1 MAKRRLP
8 SLRPGYRDSSN
19 AAVST
24 VFTDTLASI
33 AKHSWC
39 AFADLGLTS
48 GTGTLNRYSVKP
60 ATRSASP

>member
-1 MAKRRLP
+1 MGKQKSRP
-8 SLRPGYRDSSN
+8 SRTGLSRSFN

-33 AKHSWC
+33 AKHSWW
-39 AFADLGLTS
+39 AFADLGLTP
-48 GTGTLNRYSVKP
+48 GTGTLNRYSVQP

>member
-1 MAKRRLP
+1 MGA
-8 SLRPGYRDSSN
+8 SCSSN

-33 AKHSWC
+33 AKHSWWAC
-39 AFADLGLTS
+39 ADLGLTP
-48 GTGTLNRYSVKP
+48 GAGTLDRYSVKP